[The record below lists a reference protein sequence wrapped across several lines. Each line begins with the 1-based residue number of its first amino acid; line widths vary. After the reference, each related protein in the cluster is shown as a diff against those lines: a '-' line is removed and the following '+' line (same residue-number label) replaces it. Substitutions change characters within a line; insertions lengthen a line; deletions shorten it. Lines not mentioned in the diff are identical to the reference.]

1 MRLSNRIERLSYRNR
16 RSMQHMHVVRSS
28 MQSIISGDENRA
40 CAESWRQTL
49 GKRCVAG
56 KRKWRKS
63 WLGQTSN
70 RNLQKNMNNDTFSP
84 RAVQSARDVGAQWV
98 RGPFAEIGTAEAST
112 ATVST
117 LWHIAVQTINKKDFI
132 LDYLPARWK
141 NPRSPV
147 GQLVRVNQSSHFS
160 VITCK

>member
-16 RSMQHMHVVRSS
+16 CSICTSCVVACNPLYRG
-28 MQSIISGDENRA
+28 MKTA

-84 RAVQSARDVGAQWV
+84 RAVAIPRAGRGRTVSARTICRNWHG
-98 RGPFAEIGTAEAST
+98 RAST

>member
-1 MRLSNRIERLSYRNR
+1 
-16 RSMQHMHVVRSS
+16 MQHMHVVRSS
-28 MQSIISGDENRA
+28 MQSIITGDENGVCRVVTA
-40 CAESWRQTL
+40 NI
-49 GKRCVAG
+49 GKALRRGETKMAQIVA
-56 KRKWRKS
+56 WTNE
-63 WLGQTSN
+63 Q
-70 RNLQKNMNNDTFSP
+70 P
-84 RAVQSARDVGAQWV
+84 QSAKKYEQRYLFPPRCAIRAG
-98 RGPFAEIGTAEAST
+98 RGRTVSARTICRNWHGRAST

>member
-1 MRLSNRIERLSYRNR
+1 MPLVKACSREFLLRRDPSKVLKPFLQSFRRTFNSLRCVYRIESSVFRIEIGDRCSICTSCVVACNPLYRG
-16 RSMQHMHVVRSS
+16 MKT
-28 MQSIISGDENRA
+28 A

-98 RGPFAEIGTAEAST
+98 RGPFAEIGTAELQPQPCPHCG
-112 ATVST
+112 T
-117 LWHIAVQTINKKDFI
+117 LPYK
-132 LDYLPARWK
+132 L
-141 NPRSPV
+141 
-147 GQLVRVNQSSHFS
+147 
-160 VITCK
+160 

>member
-1 MRLSNRIERLSYRNR
+1 
-16 RSMQHMHVVRSS
+16 
-28 MQSIISGDENRA
+28 
-40 CAESWRQTL
+40 
-49 GKRCVAG
+49 
-56 KRKWRKS
+56 
-63 WLGQTSN
+63 
-70 RNLQKNMNNDTFSP
+70 MNNDTFSP